1 MVLVTKGGLEEMKYK
16 SVTDM
21 VLKLSEWKFR
31 VRWIIS
37 RIVKWFRKEIAMSEN
52 IVYLLIGTLIGLFL
66 PIHRKRKVKP

>member
-52 IVYLLIGTLIGLFL
+52 IVYLLIGTLIGLFWK
-66 PIHRKRKVKP
+66 IKGKRKVKP